1 MQLQNLVYALI
12 QVVHNFGAVTVVG
25 TAATALWV
33 VRGNAAVRHRLAWLL
48 AVVWAIQAASG
59 TGFGAATFY
68 FEGHLPDIH
77 GTAVIALFI
86 KIACAIIGFVLAAA
100 YIKWNS
106 GWTANQQ
113 LLAWRASLTLGA
125 TSLSAAA
132 FLRWFS

>member
-1 MQLQNLVYALI
+1 MQNLVYAFI

-33 VRGNAAVRHRLAWLL
+33 VRGNAAVQHRLAWLL
-48 AVVWAIQAASG
+48 AIVWAVQAASG

-77 GTAVIALFI
+77 GIAVIALLI
-86 KIACAIIGFVLAAA
+86 KIACAMLGFVLAAA
-100 YIKWNS
+100 YLKWNS
-106 GWTANQQ
+106 GWAAKQQ
-113 LLAWRASLTLGA
+113 LLAWRASFILGA
-125 TSLSAAA
+125 VALSAAA